1 MLLVSQFI
9 FEEIL
14 YRAIFYDCLS
24 VMFLARR
31 SIYLETQHP
40 DGLEKIR
47 ELESQ
52 GRPAKLEIDEP
63 PPTAPTL
70 TELWVI
76 FFFFFQFGS
85 CTKNTLFIILIGHY

>member
-1 MLLVSQFI
+1 MFA
-9 FEEIL
+9 IL
-14 YRAIFYDCLS
+14 CTVFYRCFTIL
-24 VMFLARR
+24 LARR

-63 PPTAPTL
+63 TPTAPTL
-70 TELWVI
+70 TELWVRFYYLYNNINTNIKII
-76 FFFFFQFGS
+76 FFAA
-85 CTKNTLFIILIGHY
+85 

>member
-1 MLLVSQFI
+1 MLHVSKLSIIIENISIVGKIIYFDIILFI
-9 FEEIL
+9 CIL
-14 YRAIFYDCLS
+14 I
-24 VMFLARR
+24 FLARR

-47 ELESQ
+47 ELEAQ

-70 TELWVI
+70 TELWVSNN
-76 FFFFFQFGS
+76 GYLY
-85 CTKNTLFIILIGHY
+85 TILLN

>member
-1 MLLVSQFI
+1 
-9 FEEIL
+9 
-14 YRAIFYDCLS
+14 
-24 VMFLARR
+24 MFLARR

-63 PPTAPTL
+63 APTPPTL

-76 FFFFFQFGS
+76 FLFFFFFLFGS
-85 CTKNTLFIILIGHY
+85 CTKNSLFIILIGHY